1 MRSSL
6 SPLFIAAAA
15 FLPMLILLM
24 GLHLWVSR
32 HRQPDLARLRM
43 LRGLRWCWLFAGVA
57 WLVSAVVL
65 ASEGRASGASPFLAA
80 ASLMIAGLTLE
91 LQIRQCRRNIAG
103 KFRWFRRTQQRSVFS

>member
-15 FLPMLILLM
+15 FLPMLILLV
-24 GLHLWVSR
+24 GLHLWVRR
-32 HRQPDLARLRM
+32 HRQPDVARLRM
-43 LRGLRWCWLFAGVA
+43 LRGLRWCLLFVSIA

-80 ASLMIAGLTLE
+80 ASLMISGLTIE
-91 LQIRQCRRNIAG
+91 LQIRQCQRNMAG
-103 KFRWFRRTQQRSVFS
+103 KFR